1 MSCIACI
8 LLRIKTNRGLRAMT
22 QPGTPIYVELTRM
35 IEEDE
40 VKLKE
45 KENG

>member
-8 LLRIKTNRGLRAMT
+8 LLRIKTNRGLRAMA
-22 QPGTPIYVELTRM
+22 QPGTPIYVELTHM
-35 IEEDE
+35 IEKDE
-40 VKLKE
+40 LLLKE